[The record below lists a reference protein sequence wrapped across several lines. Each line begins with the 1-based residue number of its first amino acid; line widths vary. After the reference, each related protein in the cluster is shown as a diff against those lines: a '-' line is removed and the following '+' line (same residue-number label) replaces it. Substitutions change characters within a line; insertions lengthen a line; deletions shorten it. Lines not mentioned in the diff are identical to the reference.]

1 MEGSAP
7 PSYIDRMTRALR
19 FTLTTLALSWS
30 LAALFHLAGFK
41 WEGVGS
47 LVGGVIYMWLPAL
60 VAMSLAKWVDR
71 EPLAEALGAR
81 LTLNRWWLV
90 AAVLP
95 GLMAVLAFGLSLLMP
110 GASYDP
116 SAATLIDRY
125 ADLIPADKRAE
136 IIQKIDALPIPLFW
150 LTLTQGITMGATLNL
165 PATLGEEL
173 GWRGYLTRSLAG
185 LGWLR
190 ASLIVGVIWGIW
202 HAPLILMGHN
212 YPQHPEAGVGMMV
225 LFCAAVAPVIGWVR
239 ERAGTAW
246 AAAVFHGTLNGTAG
260 VAIVYVR
267 GGDDLHVGV
276 PGLAGILGYAALSA
290 ALALWSGRQ
299 GRAGD
304 AA

>member
-1 MEGSAP
+1 MN
-7 PSYIDRMTRALR
+7 RALR
-19 FTLTTLALSWS
+19 FTLTTLTLSWS

-41 WEGVGS
+41 WEGVSS
-47 LVGGVIYMWLPAL
+47 LIGGVIYMWTPAL
-60 VAMSLAKWVDR
+60 VAIALAKWVDK
-71 EPLAEALGAR
+71 EPLAEALG
-81 LTLNRWWLV
+81 TQISPNRWWLV
-90 AAVLP
+90 AALLP
-95 GLMAVLAFGLSLLMP
+95 GALAVLAFGLSLLMP

-116 SAATLIDRY
+116 SAATMIDRY
-125 ADLIPADKRAE
+125 ADLIPPEKRAE

-150 LTLTQGITMGATLNL
+150 LTLTQGIAMGATLNV

-173 GWRGYLTRSLAG
+173 GWRGYLTRSLSH

-190 ASLIVGVIWGIW
+190 ASLIIGVIWGVW

-239 ERAGTAW
+239 ERAGSVW
-246 AAAVFHGTLNGTAG
+246 AAAIFHGALNGTGG

-276 PGLAGILGYAALSA
+276 PGLAGILGYAAASLA
-290 ALALWSGRQ
+290 VALWSWRRGRP
-299 GRAGD
+299 GD
-304 AA
+304 VV